1 MKPKLD
7 TAILS
12 ALLLLLV
19 VLICPQP
26 LSAQAES
33 GVQQS
38 PESTLDPQFGG
49 GASNTTETDVTAAPT
64 LQPTEENLT
73 SQSTLIII
81 IVVGSF
87 AAYAA
92 VIAVL
97 ASRKIK

>member
-7 TAILS
+7 TVTLS

-19 VLICPQP
+19 VQLCPQP

-38 PESTLDPQFGG
+38 PEITLDPQFG
-49 GASNTTETDVTAAPT
+49 ATSNTTETDVAASPT
-64 LQPTEENLT
+64 IKPLQDNLT
-73 SQSTLIII
+73 SQNMIVLI
-81 IVVGSF
+81 IVVGAF
-87 AAYAA
+87 IAYGA

>member
-33 GVQQS
+33 GVQQYS
-38 PESTLDPQFGG
+38 GFTIGPQLSG
-49 GASNTTETDVTAAPT
+49 SNTTETDVTAAPT
-64 LQPTEENLT
+64 LQPSQDNLT
-73 SQSTLIII
+73 SQNMIMIT
-81 IVVGSF
+81 IVVGAF
-87 AAYAA
+87 VAYAA
-92 VIAVL
+92 VVAVL
-97 ASRKIK
+97 ASRKLK